1 MIKRDSKQNQQIYPK
16 NQSILAFYCLLENFI
31 DKQLQCFLILCFK
44 KNSQKTGS
52 LANVRTP
59 METYPIIANFILFFR
74 GIPLE
79 RVKSGTLVYQLGRTR
94 SIDIW
99 GYQLRLLIY
108 LMLKPLQGSP
118 WPILIEAFIETH
130 LLLKFKVRLKLYT

>member
-1 MIKRDSKQNQQIYPK
+1 MIALTFIF
-16 NQSILAFYCLLENFI
+16 ANFTATK
-31 DKQLQCFLILCFK
+31 DEKYFRKLHCQTSTMFFLIIYFLK
-44 KNSQKTGS
+44 YSQKIGS

-74 GIPLE
+74 VIPLE

-99 GYQLRLLIY
+99 GYHLRLLIH
-108 LMLKPLQGSP
+108 LMLKPLQGPP